1 MTLLLTECSTVGVV
15 MASDSAITKID
26 SKGRIVEIDQQGWVK
41 VLKAPKARAAV
52 GYWGFIGKVH
62 RGRFDDWVRKVIEQG
77 KYSDVPALGA
87 CLADAL
93 NNACGNKPLGDDECV
108 GLHVAG
114 FHPWSDGQSRPFFIH
129 VHNGPGY
136 IAIEHVTEQLPQGA
150 RLLEVRP
157 RLVAGPRTL
166 FEPHQDFP
174 YRDLT
179 LEENC
184 DALRRGYTIRN
195 GDFFYYSV
203 VWDALQRSF
212 NYLNLIPGFSIP
224 GNPAS
229 LGARRG
235 LLVAALET
243 TIRVYRCSN
252 RSRIIAGKVTSQ
264 AIGPNGY
271 VH

>member
-1 MTLLLTECSTVGVV
+1 MTLLLTECSPAGIV

-26 SKGRIVEIDQQGWVK
+26 PKGRIVEIDQQGWLK

-52 GYWGFIGKVH
+52 GYWGFIGKIH
-62 RGRFDDWVRKVIEQG
+62 RGRFDVWLTKAINQAT
-77 KYSDVPALGA
+77 YSDVLSLGA

-93 NNACGNKPLGDDECV
+93 NKACGNRPLDDDQCA
-108 GLHVAG
+108 GFHIAG
-114 FHPWSDGQSRPFFIH
+114 FHPWSDGQRRPFFLH
-129 VHNGPGY
+129 VHNGPGH
-136 IAIEHVTEQLPQGA
+136 IEIEHVTEQLPQGR
-150 RLLEVRP
+150 RLLEIRP
-157 RLVAGPRTL
+157 RLVAGPRSL

-174 YRDLT
+174 STSET
-179 LEENC
+179 LGVNL
-184 DALRRGYTIRN
+184 DALNRGYTTRN

-203 VWDALQRSF
+203 VWEALQQSF
-212 NYLNLIPGFSIP
+212 NYLNLIRGFSIP
-224 GNPAS
+224 SNPTS

-252 RSRIIAGKVTSQ
+252 KSRVIAGKVTSQ

-271 VH
+271 LH